1 MRIFPT
7 SAQRQYLHGLL
18 CVPPP
23 TLKSTS
29 TSSAPPPDPKSP
41 NPKPAPTAEPVES
54 WPWWWLIVLLLLW
67 IFHRADAAPRGG
79 TPVVIT
85 HSGAAYMWFC
95 FTVAAFTMLACWLLP
110 FSRKRP
116 LATRAKPPPPVCRR
130 DRPDADQLR
139 LVEEQADI
147 PEATTVDHTP
157 PPTEPPLD
165 DPTECRDPPRLGF
178 ATHRGPVRRGNEDAG
193 CVFSV
198 GSHQVLVVAD
208 GVGGMKHGGDAAQ
221 IAVRA
226 AKRSIQYA
234 WRVAPQ
240 GQTPSPPM
248 MITASFAAAS
258 SRLASSGLAR
268 GFTSSSDGLR
278 TTLIVVIATEDR
290 FHYGQIGDGALCV
303 VRADGSVEP
312 LLDLRN
318 EFPTARGGL
327 SATLGPTPHG
337 AAVFGATER
346 RGSDLLIATT
356 DGVADRVLSVF
367 YSKTLVR
374 EAHRNHGD
382 LTATAESLLERLAEY
397 RDEDMFTFDDNMT
410 LALIG
415 DRALPHEG
423 PAQSTEGG

>member
-1 MRIFPT
+1 MRIFLT
-7 SAQRQYLHGLL
+7 SAQRQYLDGFPRIA
-18 CVPPP
+18 PPP
-23 TLKSTS
+23 PKSTS
-29 TSSAPPPDPKSP
+29 TPAIPPPDPKPP
-41 NPKPAPTAEPVES
+41 NPKPASTAEPVNS

-79 TPVVIT
+79 TPAVIT
-85 HSGAAYMWFC
+85 HSGAAYMWFWS
-95 FTVAAFTMLACWLLP
+95 TVAAFTMLACWLLP
-110 FSRKRP
+110 FSRKR
-116 LATRAKPPPPVCRR
+116 LLTTRAKPPASACWR

-147 PEATTVDHTP
+147 PEATTVDHSP
-157 PPTEPPLD
+157 PPTEPPPD

-178 ATHRGPVRRGNEDAG
+178 ATHRGRVRRGNEDAG
-193 CVFSV
+193 CAFSA
-198 GSHQVLVVAD
+198 GSHRVLVVAD

-226 AKRSIQYA
+226 AQRAIQYA
-234 WRVAPQ
+234 WRVTPQ

-248 MITASFAAAS
+248 MITAAFAAAS
-258 SRLASSGLAR
+258 ARLASSGLAR

-290 FHYGQIGDGALCV
+290 FHYGHIGDGALCV
-303 VRADGSVEP
+303 VRADGSVDP
-312 LLDLRN
+312 LLDPRS
-318 EFPTARGGL
+318 EFPTARSGL

-337 AAVFGATER
+337 AAMFGATER
-346 RGSDLLIATT
+346 RCSDLLIATT

-382 LTATAESLLERLAEY
+382 LTAAAESLLERLAEY

-423 PAQSTEGG
+423 PAESTEGG